1 MAIRRLLFCMGVV
14 VVQPASLFGA
24 SYQMCTTNKPKKGY
38 FPMKRLSMRYCVVLL
53 AVVCMLICH
62 NAMAASESSQPF
74 SKHMKKAELVFI
86 GTLTGTEYGTNGTRG
101 LLTDLTF
108 RVDKLIKGEPNIN
121 ADTVT
126 FCIPGG
132 IAKDAKT
139 GKLIR
144 HESTMGD
151 AFANLEVDSTFI
163 LMLRENEAIAS
174 WMPKRDG
181 LYPVSP
187 SHGVWSVTTK
197 KVKGVPNYYVH
208 MWATGSERL
217 KTHFL
222 AIPLESFVELLE
234 ASKIYGDKVDP
245 IVALISDAIVKG
257 ELRGILPDSDEAT
270 AVQAEVT
277 KQIGVE
283 LAKLKA
289 NSEQAPTKGGKK

>member
-1 MAIRRLLFCMGVV
+1 M
-14 VVQPASLFGA
+14 
-24 SYQMCTTNKPKKGY
+24 KK
-38 FPMKRLSMRYCVVLL
+38 LSMTFCVVLL

-62 NAMAASESSQPF
+62 SAMAASEIFQPF
-74 SKHMKKAELVFI
+74 SKHMKRAELVFI

-101 LLTDLTF
+101 FLTDLTF
-108 RVDKLIKGEPNIN
+108 RVDRLIKGEPNIDE
-121 ADTVT
+121 DTVK

-132 IAKDAKT
+132 IGLDPVS
-139 GKLIR
+139 GEEIR
-144 HESTMGD
+144 HWSTMGE

-174 WMPKRDG
+174 WMPRRNG

-197 KVKGVPNYYVH
+197 KVNGVPDYYVH
-208 MWATGSERL
+208 MWVTGSERL

-222 AIPLESFVELLE
+222 AIPLETFVELLD
-234 ASKIYGDKVDP
+234 ASITYGDGVDP
-245 IVALISDAIVKG
+245 IADLIDDAATKG
-257 ELRGILPDSDEAT
+257 ELRGIRPDSDEAA

-277 KQIGVE
+277 KQIKFE

-289 NSEQAPTKGGKK
+289 NSEQAPIRGGKK

>member
-1 MAIRRLLFCMGVV
+1 
-14 VVQPASLFGA
+14 
-24 SYQMCTTNKPKKGY
+24 
-38 FPMKRLSMRYCVVLL
+38 MRYCVVLL

-62 NAMAASESSQPF
+62 SAMAASEIYQPF

-86 GTLTGTEYGTNGTRG
+86 GTLINTEYGTNGTRG
-101 LLTDLTF
+101 LLADLTF
-108 RVDKLIKGEPNIN
+108 RVDKLIKGEPNIDE
-121 ADTVT
+121 DTVA

-139 GKLIR
+139 GELIR
-144 HESTMGD
+144 HGSTMGD
-151 AFANLEVDSTFI
+151 AFAGLEVDSTFI

-197 KVKGVPNYYVH
+197 KVKGVPDYYVH

-234 ASKIYGDKVDP
+234 ASKVYGDKVDT
-245 IVALISDAIVKG
+245 IADLIDAAAMKG
-257 ELRGILPDSDEAT
+257 ELRGIRPDSDEAA

-277 KQIGVE
+277 KQIRIE
-283 LAKLKA
+283 LAKLK
-289 NSEQAPTKGGKK
+289 NKSEQAPTKGGKK